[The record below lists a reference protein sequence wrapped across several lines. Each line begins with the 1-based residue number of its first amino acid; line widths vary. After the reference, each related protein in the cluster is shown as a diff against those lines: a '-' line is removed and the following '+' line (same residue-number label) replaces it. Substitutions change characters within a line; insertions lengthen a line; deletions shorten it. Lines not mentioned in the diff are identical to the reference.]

1 MGRTG
6 SCYDNARMESFF
18 ATLKKEL
25 IYDLDYKNMTKAE
38 LRARIFAW
46 VETEYN
52 RDRLYSANDEYMPP
66 LIKRALFYDAH
77 SVIDRAA

>member
-1 MGRTG
+1 
-6 SCYDNARMESFF
+6 MESFF